1 MGRPKKENSLTPQD
15 VVTAAIVCIDKE
27 GVGALGVNRVAR
39 ELGIKPPAIYKHVEG
54 NAGLERAVAI
64 TIWKDY
70 LDYFDAKT
78 IDATDLSSMM
88 FSGAQATR
96 LYAKEHFARYSVMM
110 GYRMKPG
117 DPEEAAIIQRSL
129 QPFRVCLSLEN
140 YNESTL
146 IDIMRMVNAAIYG
159 FIMREQMDLMTL
171 KRSSDESYSVMLKL
185 LLVAIQHVDS
195 LEMNAEED

>member
-15 VVTAAIVCIDKE
+15 VVTAAIICIDKE

-39 ELGIKPPAIYKHVEG
+39 ELGIKPPAIYKHVKG

-64 TIWKDY
+64 AVWKDY
-70 LDYFDAKT
+70 LDYFGEQTA
-78 IDATDLSSMM
+78 AVTDLKSMM
-88 FSGAQATR
+88 FLGAQATR
-96 LYAKEHFARYSVMM
+96 RYAKQHFARYSIMM
-110 GYRMKPG
+110 GYRMKPT
-117 DPEEAAIIQRSL
+117 DSEEAAIIQRSL
-129 QPFRVCLSLEN
+129 QPFRVCLSAED
-140 YNESTL
+140 YAESTL

-171 KRSSDESYSVMLKL
+171 KRSTDESYDVMLKL

-195 LEMNAEED
+195 LEGDIEED